1 MKRTRKWMAVLLAS
15 TMMLATGMSAMAQV
29 VPESSTQQEGTAQIT
44 VANASKGET
53 YKIYKLFAASVTGE
67 ENGPIAYTGKVPE
80 ELLSF
85 FQADTAGNVRA
96 TEAAV
101 DGENG
106 EMSSGLKAA
115 LTKWVESEA
124 AQENKIAEAVSDG
137 STLHFNNLDYGYYIV
152 TTTQGNQAIT
162 VDSTNPNVTLYDK
175 NRTEPSI
182 PGEYGKTV
190 NDTTVHFGQEL
201 TYTIKFL
208 TSNYDGAGQ
217 DAEQILSYTVTD
229 NLPDFLSDVTLTSIM
244 VDNDADLETTEDQ
257 VKFTE
262 NEIPQYA
269 GKFKENKTITIP
281 WVEQNENPT
290 SGNDANDNH
299 ASLYENGAMVVI
311 TYTATVT
318 DQAVIDGEG
327 NTNTFTL
334 TWDVGEEEHGG
345 ANYTDSA
352 TVYTYAIALKKVD
365 AKGNA
370 LEGAKFQFPFYV
382 KETPSET
389 DGAYIYAGDEPG
401 DGLTNEITTPA
412 DDGII
417 IVKGVDGD
425 VRAENENDNGKYV
438 IYEIEAPKGYN
449 LLTEPVQIAP
459 QMTKATNTT
468 KTFYLDENGNVLD
481 EATENTTSVT
491 YENLNL
497 STGIALVVNH
507 AGIELPSTGGIGTT
521 IFAFAGLLLM
531 AGAAGVMIIK
541 KRG

>member
-29 VPESSTQQEGTAQIT
+29 VPVVPESSTQQDGTAQIT
-44 VANASKGET
+44 VANAAKGET
-53 YKIYKLFAASVTGE
+53 YCIYKLFAATVTGE
-67 ENGPIAYTGKVPE
+67 ENGPIAYTGTVPDELGGFFE
-80 ELLSF
+80 EDK
-85 FQADTAGNVRA
+85 ARNVRA
-96 TEAAV
+96 TEAAF
-101 DGENG
+101 DNG
-106 EMSSGLKAA
+106 EMSSGLKEA
-115 LTKWVESEA
+115 LKAWVENAIPVATIE
-124 AQENKIAEAVSDG
+124 SDG
-137 STLHFNNLDYGYYIV
+137 SMLHFNNLDYGYYIV
-152 TTTQGNQAIT
+152 TTTQGESAIT
-162 VDSTNPNVTLYDK
+162 VDSTNPTVTLYDK
-175 NRTEPSI
+175 NSTGPSV
-182 PGEYGKTV
+182 PEDGKTV
-190 NDTTVHFGQEL
+190 DDTTVHFGQEL

-208 TSNYDGAGQ
+208 TSNYDGAGTG
-217 DAEQILSYTVTD
+217 AKQILSYTVTD
-229 NLPDFLSDVTLTSIM
+229 PLPEFLSDVKLTSIM
-244 VDNDADLETTEDQ
+244 VDNDPTLDTDDQ
-257 VKFTE
+257 VQFTE
-262 NEIPQYA
+262 NEILGYE
-269 GKFKENKTITIP
+269 GIFKEKKTITIP
-281 WVEQNENPT
+281 WVEQNANPT
-290 SGNDANDNH
+290 SENDANGNYT
-299 ASLYENGAMVVI
+299 SLYKNGAMVVI
-311 TYTATVT
+311 TYTAKVT
-318 DQAVIDGEG
+318 DTAEIDGEG
-327 NTNTFTL
+327 NTNTFKL
-334 TWDVGEEEHGG
+334 TWDVGDQEEHGG
-345 ANYTDSA
+345 GNYTDSA

-370 LEGAKFQFPFYV
+370 LADAKFQFPFYV
-382 KETPSET
+382 QKEQK
-389 DGAYIYAGDEPG
+389 DGAYIYAGEEPG
-401 DGLTNEITTPA
+401 EGLTNEITTPA

-491 YENLNL
+491 YENPNL

>member
-29 VPESSTQQEGTAQIT
+29 VVPEHSTQQEGTAQIT

-53 YKIYKLFAASVTGE
+53 YKIYKLFAATVTGE
-67 ENGPIAYTGKVPE
+67 ADGPIAYTGEVPE
-80 ELLSF
+80 ELLGF
-85 FQADTAGNVRA
+85 FQEDIAGNVRA
-96 TEAAV
+96 TEAAF
-101 DGENG
+101 DNG
-106 EMSSGLKAA
+106 EMSSGLKDA
-115 LTKWVESEA
+115 LEAWVKTDA

-162 VDSTNPNVTLYDK
+162 VDSTNPTVTLYDK
-175 NRTEPSI
+175 NSTGPSV
-182 PGEYGKTV
+182 PEDGKTV
-190 NDTTVHFGQEL
+190 DDEKVHIGEPL
-201 TYTIKFL
+201 TYTIKFN

-229 NLPDFLSDVTLTSIM
+229 TLPEFLSDVKLTSIM
-244 VDNDADLETTEDQ
+244 VDNDANLETTEDQ
-257 VKFTE
+257 VKFFE
-262 NEIPQYA
+262 NDILQYGGNFA
-269 GKFKENKTITIP
+269 TDGMITIP
-281 WVEQNENPT
+281 WVEQNANTTSENDT
-290 SGNDANDNH
+290 EGNYK
-299 ASLYENGAMVVI
+299 SLYENGAMVVI

-318 DQAVIDGEG
+318 DQAVIDGDG

-334 TWDVGEEEHGG
+334 TWNVGEETHGG
-345 ANYTDSA
+345 ENYTDTA

-370 LEGAKFQFPFYV
+370 LADAKFQFPFYV
-382 KETPSET
+382 KETPSEK
-389 DGAYIYAGDEPG
+389 DGAYIYAGEEPD
-401 DGLTNEITTPA
+401 DGLINEITTPE
-412 DDGII
+412 DGII
-417 IVKGVDGD
+417 VVKGVDGD
-425 VRAENENDNGKYV
+425 VIAENENDNGKYV

-449 LLTEPVQIAP
+449 LLTEPVKIAP

-491 YENLNL
+491 YENPNL

>member
-1 MKRTRKWMAVLLAS
+1 MAVLLAS

-44 VANASKGET
+44 VANAAKGET
-53 YKIYKLFAASVTGE
+53 YCIYKLFTATVTGE

-80 ELLSF
+80 ELLEF
-85 FQADTAGNVRA
+85 FYADDARNVRA
-96 TEAAV
+96 TEAAF
-101 DGENG
+101 DNG
-106 EMSSGLKAA
+106 EMSSGLKDA
-115 LTKWVESEA
+115 LEAWVKTDA

-152 TTTQGNQAIT
+152 TTTQGESAIT
-162 VDSTNPNVTLYDK
+162 VDSTNPTVTLYDK
-175 NRTEPSI
+175 NSTGPSV
-182 PGEYGKTV
+182 PEDGKTV
-190 NDTTVHFGQEL
+190 DDTTVHFGQEL

-217 DAEQILSYTVTD
+217 DAEQILSYTVKD
-229 NLPDFLSDVTLTSIM
+229 NLPGFLSDVTLTSIM

-257 VKFTE
+257 VKFFV
-262 NEIPQYA
+262 NDILQYGGNFA
-269 GKFKENKTITIP
+269 TDGTITIP
-281 WVEQNENPT
+281 WVEQNANPT
-290 SGNDANDNH
+290 SENDTEGNYK
-299 ASLYENGAMVVI
+299 SLYENGAMVVI

-318 DQAVIDGEG
+318 DQAVIDGDG

-334 TWDVGEEEHGG
+334 TWDVGDQKPHGG
-345 ANYTDSA
+345 GDKYTDTA

-389 DGAYIYAGDEPG
+389 DGAYIYAGEEPDE
-401 DGLTNEITTPA
+401 GLTNEITTPA

-491 YENLNL
+491 YENPNL

>member
-1 MKRTRKWMAVLLAS
+1 MAVLLAS

-29 VPESSTQQEGTAQIT
+29 VVPEHSTQQEGTAQIT
-44 VANASKGET
+44 VANASRGEN
-53 YKIYKLFAASVTGE
+53 YCIYKLFAASVTGK

-80 ELLSF
+80 ELLGF

-96 TEAAV
+96 MGAAV
-101 DGENG
+101 DENG
-106 EMSSGLKAA
+106 EMSSGLKDA
-115 LTKWVESEA
+115 LEAWVKTDA

-152 TTTQGNQAIT
+152 TTTQGSSAIT
-162 VDSTNPNVTLYDK
+162 VGSTNPTVTLYDK
-175 NRTEPSI
+175 NSTEPSI
-182 PGEYGKTV
+182 PEDGKTV
-190 NDTTVHFGQEL
+190 NDEKVHIGEPL
-201 TYTIKFL
+201 TYTIKFN
-208 TSNYDGAGQ
+208 TSNYDGAGTG
-217 DAEQILSYTVTD
+217 AKQILSYTVKDT
-229 NLPDFLSDVTLTSIM
+229 LPEFLSYVKLTSIT
-244 VDNDADLETTEDQ
+244 VDNDANLETTEDQ
-257 VKFTE
+257 VQFSV
-262 NEIPQYA
+262 NDILQYGGNFA
-269 GKFKENKTITIP
+269 TDGMITIP
-281 WVEQNENPT
+281 WVEQNTNTTSENDTEGNYT
-290 SGNDANDNH
+290 SR
-299 ASLYENGAMVVI
+299 YKNGAMVVI

-318 DQAVIDGEG
+318 DQAVIDGNG

-334 TWDVGEEEHGG
+334 TWDVGDQETHGG
-345 ANYTDSA
+345 GDKYTDTA

-389 DGAYIYAGDEPG
+389 DGAYIYAGEESG
-401 DGLTNEITTPA
+401 EGLINEITTPE
-412 DDGII
+412 DGII
-417 IVKGVDGD
+417 VVKGVDGD
-425 VRAENENDNGKYV
+425 VIAENDNGKYV

-449 LLTEPVQIAP
+449 LLTEPVKIAP
-459 QMTKATNTT
+459 QMTQQATSTF
-468 KTFYLDENGNVLD
+468 KTFYLDEQGNITS
-481 EATENTTSVT
+481 EETNTTVE
-491 YENLNL
+491 YVNEQL

>member
-29 VPESSTQQEGTAQIT
+29 VVPEHSTQQDGTAQIT
-44 VANASKGET
+44 VANAAKGET
-53 YKIYKLFAASVTGE
+53 YCIYKLFAATVTGE
-67 ENGPIAYTGKVPE
+67 ENGPIAYTGTVPE
-80 ELLSF
+80 ELLEF
-85 FQADTAGNVRA
+85 FHADDARNVRA
-96 TEAAV
+96 TEAAF
-101 DGENG
+101 ENG
-106 EMSSGLKAA
+106 EMSSGLKDA
-115 LTKWVESEA
+115 LKAWVENATPVATIE
-124 AQENKIAEAVSDG
+124 SDG

-152 TTTQGNQAIT
+152 TTTQGQNAIT
-162 VDSTNPNVTLYDK
+162 VDSTNPTVTLYDK

-182 PGEYGKTV
+182 PGENGKTV
-190 NDTTVHFGQEL
+190 DDTTVHFGQEL

-217 DAEQILSYTVTD
+217 DAEQILSYTVKD
-229 NLPDFLSDVTLTSIM
+229 NLPDFLRDVKLTSIM
-244 VDNDADLETTEDQ
+244 VDNDANLETTEDQ
-257 VKFTE
+257 VQFSV
-262 NEIPQYA
+262 NDILQYGGNFA
-269 GKFKENKTITIP
+269 TDGMITIP

-370 LEGAKFQFPFYV
+370 LADAKFHFPFYV
-382 KETPSET
+382 QKEQK
-389 DGAYIYAGDEPG
+389 DGAYIYAGEEPG
-401 DGLTNEITTPA
+401 NGLINEITTPE
-412 DDGII
+412 DGII

-425 VRAENENDNGKYV
+425 VKAENENDNGKYV

-449 LLTEPVQIAP
+449 LLTESVKIAP

-468 KTFYLDENGNVLD
+468 KTFYLDAQGNVLN

-491 YENLNL
+491 YENPNL